1 MFMLHLN
8 LIILLFFLRSMSELT
23 RSRIQLEY
31 DQMSRNTADP
41 IDPYKFA
48 VYKIMGRCEL
58 NKRTLPH
65 ITSSTEDWLWLQ
77 VQYHWLSR
85 SLSFPIN

>member
-1 MFMLHLN
+1 
-8 LIILLFFLRSMSELT
+8 MSELT

-77 VQYHWLSR
+77 VQYLLFK
-85 SLSFPIN
+85 SLFHAIRLIDIFC